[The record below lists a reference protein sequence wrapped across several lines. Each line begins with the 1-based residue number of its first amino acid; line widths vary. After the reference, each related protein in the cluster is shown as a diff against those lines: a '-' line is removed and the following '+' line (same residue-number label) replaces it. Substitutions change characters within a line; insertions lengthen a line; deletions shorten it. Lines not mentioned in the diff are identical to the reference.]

1 MTMKHWRAWGTVPNQ
16 CWLKAVSSLPKK
28 EKAENKVP
36 STMGRNRE
44 NKKKIKRVRASSLD
58 YPCFQATPVEMLIL
72 FIWVFSSQSLFFL
85 KLQSDEQE
93 MPTFSLAGEQLLC
106 SFCFLGVGPPSL
118 KVQREQADTC
128 GGQSPGTI
136 SAPLVQQGEGFAAFV
151 LQRYSLLW
159 LSFSV
164 GKLFIKS
171 KLDPLYVMAKFD
183 SRAQF

>member
-1 MTMKHWRAWGTVPNQ
+1 MPEAQSQISADLKLCPLFPRKRKQRTKFHLQWEGT
-16 CWLKAVSSLPKK
+16 
-28 EKAENKVP
+28 E
-36 STMGRNRE
+36 R
-44 NKKKIKRVRASSLD
+44 IKRKSKGCVPAASI
-58 YPCFQATPVEMLIL
+58 IL
-72 FIWVFSSQSLFFL
+72 VSRPHQWKCLFFLYESFLHNLYFFL

-93 MPTFSLAGEQLLC
+93 MPTFSLAGEPLLC

-128 GGQSPGTI
+128 RAQSPGTT
-136 SAPLVQQGEGFAAFV
+136 SAPLVEQGEGFAAFV